1 MRRYFLYLS
10 YNGAPF
16 CGWQKQPSSPSVQ
29 ETLENAL
36 AVLLK
41 RNVEV
46 VGCGR
51 TDTGVHADAYFAH
64 FDWNDS
70 DTSGALQNLEQ
81 LAYQLN
87 SILPKAIA
95 IHNIFEVPQDFH
107 ARFSATWRTYHYY
120 IHTAKNPFLDD
131 TSYYYRTPF
140 NEEKIQQAAQ
150 RLCGQRDFTSFS
162 KLHTQTAHNFCN
174 LQKAEFLRTG
184 QNRWM
189 FVFTA
194 NRFLRNMVRAMTGTL
209 LEVGTGRRTIEDID
223 TLLQA
228 KDRGMAG
235 NSVPAHALFLHEIEY
250 F

>member
-10 YNGAPF
+10 YNGTPF

-29 ETLENAL
+29 EALESSL
-36 AVLLK
+36 AILLK
-41 RNVEV
+41 ENVEV

-64 FDWNDS
+64 FD
-70 DTSGALQNLEQ
+70 GAEYTAKNLER
-81 LAYQLN
+81 LVYQLN
-87 SILPKAIA
+87 AILPKAIA
-95 IHNIFEVPQDFH
+95 VHHIFEVPPGFH
-107 ARFSATWRTYHYY
+107 ARFSAKRRTYHYY
-120 IHTAKNPFLDD
+120 LHTSKNPFLDS
-131 TSYYYRTPF
+131 TSYYCRTPF
-140 NEEKIQQAAQ
+140 DEEKIRAAAQ

-162 KLHTQTAHNFCN
+162 KLHTQTAHNFCD

-184 QNRWM
+184 QDRWM

-209 LEVGTGRRTIEDID
+209 LEVGTGHRSVEDID

-228 KDRGMAG
+228 KDRCQAG

>member
-1 MRRYFLYLS
+1 MHRYFLYLS

-29 ETLENAL
+29 ETLENSL
-36 AVLLK
+36 ATLLRK
-41 RNVEV
+41 NVEV
-46 VGCGR
+46 IGCGR
-51 TDTGVHADAYFAH
+51 TDTGVHAEAYFAH
-64 FDWNDS
+64 FDWED
-70 DTSGALQNLEQ
+70 DTLANPAHLER
-81 LAYQLN
+81 LTYQLN
-87 SILPKAIA
+87 AILPKAIA
-95 IHNIFEVPQDFH
+95 IHNIFEVPRGFH
-107 ARFSATWRTYHYY
+107 ARFSATWRTYHYH

-131 TSYYYRTPF
+131 TSYYCRTLFDPR
-140 NEEKIQQAAQ
+140 KIQEAAQ

-162 KLHTQTAHNFCN
+162 KLHTQTAHNFCH

-184 QNRWM
+184 QERWM

-209 LEVGTGRRTIEDID
+209 LEVGTGRRAVEDID

-228 KDRGMAG
+228 KDRCQAG

>member
-29 ETLENAL
+29 EALESSL
-36 AVLLK
+36 AVLLGK
-41 RNVEV
+41 NVEV

-64 FDWNDS
+64 FDEGGDTPS
-70 DTSGALQNLEQ
+70 DPLQNLGK
-81 LAYQLN
+81 LVYRLN

-95 IHNIFEVPQDFH
+95 VHSIFEVPQGFH
-107 ARFSATWRTYHYY
+107 ARFSATWRTYHYH

-131 TSYYYRTPF
+131 TSYHFRMPF
-140 NEEKIQQAAQ
+140 DEDRIRQAAQ

-162 KLHTQTAHNFCN
+162 KLHTQTAHNLCN
-174 LQKAEFLRTG
+174 LQKAEFIRTG
-184 QNRWM
+184 QDRWM

-209 LEVGTGRRTIEDID
+209 LEVGTGRRTAEDID

-228 KDRGMAG
+228 KDRCMAG